1 MINDILEERTNI
13 QERLIIK
20 THNDLDSF
28 CDLKTIKSQLSD
40 LNISTG
46 DKKKIRDNIYK
57 AEKKAVLIKQRLRN
71 YIKP

>member
-40 LNISTG
+40 LNISIG